1 MWSIFK
7 RELQSFF
14 YTPLGYTLW
23 GTFLF
28 INGLLLWIFP
38 SNFNILDAG
47 FGDVNLFFELNPWL
61 LIVLLPAMGMKSFS
75 EEIKLGTL
83 ELLLTKPL
91 STLQLVVAKFAALAV
106 LILISLSVALLYF
119 GLIGDLLQVDDVLDW
134 GVFWGSFTGLF
145 FFALVL
151 AAISLWASTLVESA
165 FSAFLIAVF
174 ISLFQYYGWGQ
185 LAALFND
192 YSAYHFFKSVG
203 LQFHYSELNKG
214 VIRLSNIVYLSLQS
228 GFFLWWTHLNLNQK
242 NR

>member
-7 RELQSFF
+7 RELQGFF
-14 YTPLGYTLW
+14 FTPLGYTLW
-23 GTFLF
+23 GTFLL

-91 STLQLVVAKFAALAV
+91 STVQLIVAKFTALAV

-119 GLIGDLLQVDDVLDW
+119 GLIGNLLQVDDVLDW
-134 GVFWGSFTGLF
+134 GIFWGSFTGLF

-174 ISLFQYYGWGQ
+174 VSLFQYYGWGQ

-192 YSAYHFFKSVG
+192 YTTYHFFKSIG

-214 VIRLSNIVYLSLQS
+214 VIRLSNIVYLALQS

-242 NR
+242 SQ

>member
-7 RELQSFF
+7 RELQGFF
-14 YTPLGYTLW
+14 YTTLGYTLW
-23 GTFLF
+23 GTFLL

-38 SNFNILDAG
+38 SSFNILDAG

-91 STLQLVVAKFAALAV
+91 STVQLVVAKFAALAV

-119 GLIGDLLQVDDVLDW
+119 GLIGDFLQVDDVLDW

-145 FFALVL
+145 FYALVL

-174 ISLFQYYGWGQ
+174 VSLFQYYGWGQ
-185 LAALFND
+185 LAALFDD
-192 YSAYHFFKSVG
+192 YTTYHFFKSIG

-214 VIRLSNIVYLSLQS
+214 VIRLSNIVYLTLQS

-242 NR
+242 SQ

>member
-7 RELQSFF
+7 RELQAFF

-23 GTFLF
+23 GTFLL

-91 STLQLVVAKFAALAV
+91 STFQLVVAKFAALAV

-119 GLIGDLLQVDDVLDW
+119 VLIGDLLQVDDVLDW

-145 FFALVL
+145 FYALVL

-174 ISLFQYYGWGQ
+174 VSLFQYYGWGQ
-185 LAALFND
+185 LAALFNN
-192 YSAYHFFKSVG
+192 YTTYHFFKSIG

-214 VIRLSNIVYLSLQS
+214 VIRLSNIVYLALQS

-242 NR
+242 SQ